1 MNIFRRQW
9 KFIVIVATT

>member
-9 KFIVIVATT
+9 KFIVIVAT